1 MKKIVP
7 VILAGGIGERFWP
20 MSRSSMPKQLLKI
33 ISDKTMT
40 EETIDRI
47 SSICSDG
54 VKPLIVTGRAIAD
67 SMKAVLPS
75 SLKYDLI
82 IEPIGKNTAPA
93 VALAAQWIESA
104 YGDSTMLVLSADH
117 DIRPV
122 EKFIDAVKAAVELA
136 ESEKCLAVFGIKP
149 SRPETGYGYIEL
161 NQLIK
166 TSGTSQCFAVKQFI
180 EKPDTV
186 TAQKFL
192 NAGNYMWNSGMFVW
206 NTSVILEEFASYM
219 PDLYNQ
225 VKVAAAAKFSENAI
239 KTFYDTCIK
248 ESIDFGIMERSKRV
262 NAVVGSFSWD
272 DIGSWESLSRIHP
285 QNSAGTT
292 VHGENIYEK
301 DCSNTIVFN
310 GSKLSVACIGTDDLV
325 VVSTNDALLVIDRKK
340 CPDIKKYISEM
351 KNGGALPKNLF

>member
-20 MSRSSMPKQLLKI
+20 MSRSTMPKQLLKI

-47 SSICSDG
+47 SSICSSD
-54 VKPLIVTGRAIAD
+54 VKPLIVTGKAIAD
-67 SMKAVLPS
+67 TMKAVLPS

-82 IEPIGKNTAPA
+82 IEPVGKNTAPA
-93 VALAAQWIESA
+93 VALAAKWIESV

-122 EKFIDAVKAAVELA
+122 EKFIAAIKAAVNLA
-136 ESEKCLAVFGIKP
+136 DSQKCLAVFGIKP

-161 NQLIK
+161 NNLIS
-166 TSGTSQCFAVKQFI
+166 TESSAQCFGVKQFV
-180 EKPDTV
+180 EKPDPV
-186 TAQKFL
+186 TAQKFVDS
-192 NAGNYMWNSGMFVW
+192 GKYMWNSGMFVW

-219 PDLYNQ
+219 PELYKQ
-225 VKVAAAAKFSENAI
+225 VNKAAASKFTEDAI
-239 KTFYDTCIK
+239 KTFYTECIK
-248 ESIDFGIMERSKRV
+248 ESIDFGIMERSSRV

-285 QNSAGTT
+285 QNQAGTT
-292 VHGENIYEK
+292 VHGPSIYEK
-301 DCSNTIVFN
+301 DCKDTIVFN
-310 GSKLSVACIGTDDLV
+310 SSKLSVACIGTDDLV
-325 VVSTNDALLVIDRKK
+325 VVSTNDALLIIDRKK
-340 CPDIKKYISEM
+340 CPDIKKYIAEM
-351 KNGGALPKNLF
+351 KNGGALPATLF